1 MADLSTLPAE
11 LQADAR
17 IEPNGE
23 VSWSDSRSVAAVNA
37 LTASQSVVLGLDVRF
52 YDSAGC
58 FYEIPWS
65 SFDPDTS
72 KIRAENVEASREVA
86 LEALA
91 RIDELQTPDD
101 TVERR
106 VLVTW
111 Q

>member
-1 MADLSTLPAE
+1 MADLTALPAE

-17 IEPNGE
+17 IDPNGE
-23 VSWSDSRSVAAVNA
+23 VSWSDSRAVAAVNA
-37 LTASQSVVLGLDVRF
+37 LTTTQSVVLGVDVRF
-52 YDSAGC
+52 YDSAGR

-72 KIRAENVEASREVA
+72 KIHTANVEASREAA

-111 Q
+111 